1 VSDLFRDVDP
11 YHRSDEDDVMP
22 GKVLTVVPR
31 PVLTVVAVL
40 VLLAGAL
47 IAGFAGDSE
56 AEAATN
62 HTVTFVN
69 DSGEKIWI
77 GSAVNADG
85 SQNFG
90 SLPILDP
97 GQRATITIPETSGPG
112 HWRGKFFA
120 RQRCGGEPGSTFHC
134 AVGDCG
140 NAADH
145 CATNSERPASLA
157 EFNFDPAD
165 ALSAAWY
172 NISYV
177 NAVSLPITI
186 TPTGGAAPQEGS
198 RHCGVAGCAK
208 PFVQSCPEANLI
220 RDDQGAP
227 LNCVNPNRDAETDY
241 SRAITGLCPKAYS
254 WSKQDTK
261 AGNQTMFECKEC
273 SGFTVT
279 FHGNGTPPPAA
290 PVEELKTQPLREAQP
305 AQAQKP
311 APEEASVPGQVRA
324 RKANPAPVEGSTI
337 VSDWEGKCLDVP
349 GANFADGVHLQVW
362 GCDNTDA
369 QKWAMADGMLRTK
382 DNLCVDVAWGSS
394 DNGAAVQ
401 LATCS
406 GDAAQQWVLS
416 DAGDLVNPQA
426 DKCLDIKDWNP
437 EDGAKVQLWDCA
449 GTANQKW
456 HRA

>member
-1 VSDLFRDVDP
+1 
-11 YHRSDEDDVMP
+11 MP
-22 GKVLTVVPR
+22 GKSVKAVLR
-31 PVLTVVAVL
+31 PMLTAVAVL
-40 VLLAGAL
+40 VLIAGAM
-47 IAGFAGDSE
+47 IAGFGDAFTGDSE
-56 AEAATN
+56 AHAATN

-69 DSGEKIWI
+69 DSGEKIWV
-77 GSAVNADG
+77 GSTVNADG

-90 SLPILDP
+90 SLPILEP

-120 RQRCGGEPGSTFHC
+120 RQRCGGDPGTTFHC

-145 CATNSERPASLA
+145 CAANSEQPTSLA

-177 NAVSLPITI
+177 NAVSLPVTI
-186 TPTGGAAPQEGS
+186 TPTGGGAAPQEGS
-198 RHCGVAGCAK
+198 QHCGVAGCAK

-220 RDDQGAP
+220 RDDRGAP

-290 PVEELKTQPLREAQP
+290 EAP
-305 AQAQKP
+305 AQKEVVQQQANTPKQRVEGKVV
-311 APEEASVPGQVRA
+311 AEEATVPGQLRA
-324 RKANPAPVEGSTI
+324 RKANPAPVQGSTI
-337 VSDWEGKCLDVP
+337 VSDWQGKCLDVP

-369 QKWAMADGMLRTK
+369 QRWAIVDGMLRTK
-382 DNLCVDVAWGSS
+382 DNLCVDVAWGSR
-394 DNGAAVQ
+394 DNGAVVQ
-401 LATCS
+401 LAQCT
-406 GDAAQQWVLS
+406 GNAAQQWVLS

-426 DKCLDIKDWNP
+426 DKCLDIKDWNA
-437 EDGAKVQLWDCA
+437 ENGAPVQLWDCA